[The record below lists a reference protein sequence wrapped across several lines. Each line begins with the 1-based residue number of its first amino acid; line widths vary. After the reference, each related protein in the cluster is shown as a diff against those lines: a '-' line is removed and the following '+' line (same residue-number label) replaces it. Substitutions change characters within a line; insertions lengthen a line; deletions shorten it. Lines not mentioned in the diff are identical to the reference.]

1 MPFSKKIVLGS
12 LLAGTLLVFGTS
24 APAWAHE
31 WRARAPGEVRSDL
44 NEIHRDR
51 RELNRSE
58 RELRRDLFRGASP
71 AEIARDRRE
80 VRRDRRELRESY
92 AELHQDRH
100 KYRWW
105 RPSAWRHR
113 FDSRQWW

>member
-1 MPFSKKIVLGS
+1 MQLSKNIILGS
-12 LLAGTLLVFGTS
+12 LVAGSLLISGTS
-24 APAWAHE
+24 SVAWGHG
-31 WRARAPGEVRSDL
+31 WHSRVPGEIRRDL
-44 NEIHRDR
+44 AEIERDR

-58 RELRRDLFRGASP
+58 RELRRDLHRGANP

-100 KYRWW
+100 KYPWW
-105 RPSAWRHR
+105 RPYGWRNWYHHWH
-113 FDSRQWW
+113 WW